1 MLALYGKEDMVA
13 PPRNSLALRDELAG
27 QVTVM
32 GLDHAAHNM
41 LQEQPKAIIEAID
54 DWIKA
59 DLPR

>member
-1 MLALYGKEDMVA
+1 MAV
-13 PPRNSLALRDELAG
+13 ALRDELAG